1 MKPGQHVRVI
11 NKELLAI
18 PGTADPFTAPE
29 EPELLPD
36 TGKIL
41 LVDIDPD
48 GRCVVEL
55 KGGLNLPCLPDDL
68 EPV

>member
-1 MKPGQHVRVI
+1 MKPGQRVRVI
-11 NKELLAI
+11 NKDLLVI
-18 PGTADPFTAPE
+18 PSDDPFAAPG

-68 EPV
+68 EPL